1 MARQSTAISAEG
13 NALVKVLVVD
23 NDIVHA
29 RTMGEGLERLGFRV
43 VVAGGGNEGARR
55 LASEPFDVV
64 VTDLMMNDIGGLEIL
79 DRAKAVSP
87 ETEVIVVTGHGTI
100 PSAVAAMQQGASSYL
115 QKPLDLAALRHAVE
129 RASEGIRLKRQN
141 DELNRRLDEKFGF
154 EGVVGSSPQM
164 LGLIER
170 LKRIAPTD
178 ATVLIQGETGTG
190 KELVAQAIH
199 QNSPRK
205 NKPFVALNCAALS
218 ENILES
224 ELFGHVKGAFT
235 DASSDRV
242 GKFEYANGGTLFLDE
257 VGDMPMATQ
266 IKLLRVLESGEITRV
281 GSNTPIRVN
290 VRLLSATNRNL
301 EEAIRSGA
309 FRSDLYHRLK
319 VVTILIPSLRER
331 AADIPLLIEHFV
343 RHFSRRHA
351 KQVKGVSLQ
360 ARRRLGGYDWPGNV
374 RQLRNVVESMVVV
387 DCDGTLDVDDLPLEL
402 EPASLSVGGVG
413 EAAGSDDDGYDPS
426 SSAATGSCP
435 PSLPVGPPSVI
446 VAQEAA
452 GDGAASAPA
461 GAGIA
466 ALVGKPLE
474 EIERIFIGETL
485 KLTGGNREQAAEI
498 LGIGER
504 TLYRKIKEFQLS

>member
-1 MARQSTAISAEG
+1 MPDSAPPTKLSSSPPPAAEPAG
-13 NALVKVLVVD
+13 PIRLLVVD

-29 RTMGEGLERLGFRV
+29 RTMGEALGRLGLDVTV
-43 VVAGGGNEGARR
+43 VGSGSEGARR
-55 LASEPFDVV
+55 IGQETFDVV

-79 DRAKAVSP
+79 ARAKQASP

-100 PSAVAAMQQGASSYL
+100 PSAVLAMQQGAFTYL
-115 QKPLDLAALRHAVE
+115 QKPLDLGHLRAAVE
-129 RASEGIRLKRQN
+129 KASEGIRLKRQN
-141 DELNRRLDEKFGF
+141 LELNRRLDEKFGF
-154 EGVVGSSPQM
+154 EGVVGSSPQ
-164 LGLIER
+164 LLALIER
-170 LKRIAPTD
+170 MKRIAPTD

-205 NKPFVALNCAALS
+205 PKPFVALNCAALS

-281 GSNTPIRVN
+281 GSNTPVRVN
-290 VRLLSATNRNL
+290 VRILSATNRNL
-301 EEAIRSGA
+301 EDAIASGA

-319 VVTILIPSLRER
+319 VVTVAIPPLRDR
-331 AADIPLLIEHFV
+331 SGDIPLLIEHFV
-343 RHFSRRHA
+343 KQFAKRHG
-351 KQVKGVSLQ
+351 KQIKGVSLA
-360 ARRRLGGYDWPGNV
+360 ARVKLGSYPWPGNV

-387 DCDGTLDVDDLPLEL
+387 DCDETLDVDDLPLEL
-402 EPASLSVGGVG
+402 EPDVPPTALTGPV
-413 EAAGSDDDGYDPS
+413 DM
-426 SSAATGSCP
+426 ATG
-435 PSLPVGPPSVI
+435 L
-446 VAQEAA
+446 Q
-452 GDGAASAPA
+452 
-461 GAGIA
+461 

-474 EIERIFIGETL
+474 EVERIFITETL
-485 KLTGGNREQAAEI
+485 KLTGGNREQAAAL

-504 TLYRKIKEFQLS
+504 TLYRKIKEYQLT